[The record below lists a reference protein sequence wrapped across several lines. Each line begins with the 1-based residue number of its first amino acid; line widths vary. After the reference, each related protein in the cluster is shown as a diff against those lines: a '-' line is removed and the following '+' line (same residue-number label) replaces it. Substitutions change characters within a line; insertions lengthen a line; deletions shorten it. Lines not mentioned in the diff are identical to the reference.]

1 MKQPIHI
8 FSAPFFI
15 EKIDLDKIKMAD
27 DADYHKSYLSH
38 IPTTMGTDSFTE
50 ESYHYV
56 HGVIEDC
63 IGQFLPDRP
72 FYIGQVWRNKYTKTD
87 WQDPHIHSGA
97 QWSFIIY
104 ESVEHSRTVF
114 MNPARKVI
122 MNQWGMYVDSIMTDF
137 FPQIEPGHIC
147 IFPAWVEHF
156 VTSGGEG
163 VSIAGNCYL
172 QQPPEGP

>member
-1 MKQPIHI
+1 MRNPNAI
-8 FSAPFFI
+8 FPTPFFI
-15 EKIDLDKIKMAD
+15 EEIDLDKVKLNSD
-27 DADYHKSYLSH
+27 SYESSYLSG
-38 IPTTMGTDSFTE
+38 IKTTMGTDSFSD
-50 ESYHYV
+50 ESYEYV
-56 HGVIEDC
+56 YGLIEEC
-63 IGQFLPDRP
+63 IGQFLKDP

-147 IFPAWVEHF
+147 SFPAWV
-156 VTSGGEG
+156 
-163 VSIAGNCYL
+163 
-172 QQPPEGP
+172 